1 MDFTNSIKNC
11 LQKYAIFTGRASR
24 TEFWYFIL
32 FYYLVTGITYLIY
45 KSYINSSTTYDL
57 DFLIFVLGISVVSL
71 TIPYLAVTARRLHDI
86 NKSGWWQLIG
96 YIYYIGIIG
105 IIVLIFWW
113 ASEGD
118 KKNNRFGKSI
128 YKKKKRKK

>member
-1 MDFTNSIKNC
+1 MDFTNSIKSC
-11 LQKYAIFTGRASR
+11 LQKYATFTGRASR

-57 DFLIFVLGISVVSL
+57 DFLIFILGISVVSL
-71 TIPYLAVTARRLHDI
+71 AIPYLAVTARRLHDI

-96 YIYYIGIIG
+96 YIYYINIIG

-113 ASEGD
+113 VSEGD